1 MATIAQQ
8 KQIEESMI
16 NGQPEQA
23 VAQLNECFDRVEM
36 LDRIN
41 VSDTEMAFSLSKL
54 LIKKL
59 LK

>member
-1 MATIAQQ
+1 MATRLQQ
-8 KQIEESMI
+8 QQIEDSMT
-16 NGQPEQA
+16 NGQPVQA

>member
-1 MATIAQQ
+1 MATLWQQ
-8 KQIEESMI
+8 QQIEDSMI

-23 VAQLNECFDRVEM
+23 VQYLNECFDRVEM

-41 VSDTEMAFSLSKL
+41 SSDTEMAFSLSKL